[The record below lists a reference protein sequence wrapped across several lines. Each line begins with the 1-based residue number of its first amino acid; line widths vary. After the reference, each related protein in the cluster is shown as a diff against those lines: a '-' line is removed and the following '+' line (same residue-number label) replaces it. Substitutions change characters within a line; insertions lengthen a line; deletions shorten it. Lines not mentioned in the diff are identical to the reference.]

1 MCLVCLVC
9 LVFVGCL
16 VVLGSAWRDVMKEA
30 GDAKRG
36 EALTLSH
43 LKEAESE
50 GVREW
55 KARKA
60 EHEESPLAVLLRGG
74 VLVEAARAPGVRA
87 EARIDGVI
95 LARTERAQVVNQRVY
110 FPLEDC
116 SLNLLRDSKKRWR

>member
-1 MCLVCLVC
+1 
-9 LVFVGCL
+9 
-16 VVLGSAWRDVMKEA
+16 MKEA

-36 EALTLSH
+36 KALTLS
-43 LKEAESE
+43 LSKEAESE
-50 GVREW
+50 SESVREW

-95 LARTERAQVVNQRVY
+95 LARSERAQVVNQRVY

-116 SLNLLRDSKKRWR
+116 SLDMLRDSTKRWR

>member
-1 MCLVCLVC
+1 MKSCSC
-9 LVFVGCL
+9 
-16 VVLGSAWRDVMKEA
+16 VMKQRP
-30 GDAKRG
+30 GDAEGGK
-36 EALTLSH
+36 APTLS
-43 LKEAESE
+43 LSKEAESE
-50 GVREW
+50 SVREW

-74 VLVEAARAPGVRA
+74 VLVESARAPGVRA

-116 SLNLLRDSKKRWR
+116 SLNLLCDSTKRWR

>member
-1 MCLVCLVC
+1 
-9 LVFVGCL
+9 
-16 VVLGSAWRDVMKEA
+16 MKEA

-43 LKEAESE
+43 STSLKEAESE
-50 GVREW
+50 SVREW

-74 VLVEAARAPGVRA
+74 VLVESARAPGVRA

-116 SLNLLRDSKKRWR
+116 SLNLLCDSTKRWR